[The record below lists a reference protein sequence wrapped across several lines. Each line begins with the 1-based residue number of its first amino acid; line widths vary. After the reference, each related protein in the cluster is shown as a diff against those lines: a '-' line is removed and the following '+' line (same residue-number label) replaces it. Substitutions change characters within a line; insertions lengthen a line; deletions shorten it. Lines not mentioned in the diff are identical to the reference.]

1 MESEAIQ
8 LNHEVLQNIKI
19 SSQEYMIIKNL
30 ELFYECEDNINLFCY
45 IINSEAEISIRLI
58 DHFVTKYA
66 KHNKIAFKIY
76 ENNIEQVINI
86 YTSYKQQLKI
96 FQKKYF
102 DPFSR
107 GDRIPY
113 FMKNNCVITTIGQLN
128 FFKWFFSKNVFTY
141 IMNNLDTIENDMNK
155 KSSKEKIEFYGRLC
169 NHRPQ
174 INSRLRVHRSGYSFF
189 WEEGICTIV
198 RGRCGF
204 HFVDL

>member
-76 ENNIEQVINI
+76 ENAS
-86 YTSYKQQLKI
+86 SY
-96 FQKKYF
+96 
-102 DPFSR
+102 
-107 GDRIPY
+107 
-113 FMKNNCVITTIGQLN
+113 
-128 FFKWFFSKNVFTY
+128 
-141 IMNNLDTIENDMNK
+141 
-155 KSSKEKIEFYGRLC
+155 YGR
-169 NHRPQ
+169 R
-174 INSRLRVHRSGYSFF
+174 
-189 WEEGICTIV
+189 EK
-198 RGRCGF
+198 
-204 HFVDL
+204 

>member
-66 KHNKIAFKIY
+66 KHNKIAFKNY

-141 IMNNLDTIENDMNK
+141 IINNLDTIKNNINK
-155 KSSKEKIEFYGRLC
+155 KNKLDKKKDTKHKLKTTPHNNIIHKFTNKVY
-169 NHRPQ
+169 NNK
-174 INSRLRVHRSGYSFF
+174 INSKTIDNIIVSFSF
-189 WEEGICTIV
+189 
-198 RGRCGF
+198 
-204 HFVDL
+204 

>member
-1 MESEAIQ
+1 MESDAIQ

-19 SSQEYMIIKNL
+19 SSQEYMIIKNF
-30 ELFYECEDNINLFCY
+30 ELFYECEDNINLFCR
-45 IINSEAEISIRLI
+45 IINSQAEISIRLI

-66 KHNKIAFKIY
+66 KHNKLTFKIY
-76 ENNIEQVINI
+76 ENNIEQIINI

-128 FFKWFFSKNVFTY
+128 FFKWFFSKNVFNY
-141 IMNNLDTIENDMNK
+141 IMNNLDIIENDMNK
-155 KSSKEKIEFYGRLC
+155 KNKLDKKKDTKKKLKNTQYNNIMHKFTNKIYNNKIIGKTAD
-169 NHRPQ
+169 N
-174 INSRLRVHRSGYSFF
+174 IIVSFSF
-189 WEEGICTIV
+189 
-198 RGRCGF
+198 
-204 HFVDL
+204 